1 MQNWKFISFYNLPY
15 AVGKVVGNKK
25 MYRWVQNVS
34 AGVGWG
40 KSYWEAQTSV
50 STLFS
55 IACTLYW
62 DSFEH
67 LHPGISEAERKTFN
81 SCQAH
86 LNFQQGGKNIAFNCP
101 TNQLPTYWEWG
112 VGSNQNV
119 FQHNW

>member
-1 MQNWKFISFYNLPY
+1 MGAKGFCWCWK
-15 AVGKVVGNKK
+15 GE
-25 MYRWVQNVS
+25 
-34 AGVGWG
+34 
-40 KSYWEAQTSV
+40 SYWEAQTSV

-86 LNFQQGGKNIAFNCP
+86 LNFQQGGKNITFNCP
-101 TNQLPTYWEWG
+101 ANQLPTYWESGEWG

-119 FQHNW
+119 FQHKW